1 MIISSVS
8 QGNTLTCRT
17 VSYEESQHRASQHF
31 QNCSARSEISRA
43 TRQSCHQNILPED
56 WHPSLTS
63 SQTYRKIFKWA
74 LMSGI
79 WTLSHMCCLKQ
90 PRTQEKVI
98 LLCLLPEFG
107 QFLKL
112 PYILPGICKIW
123 TSIGISSTLT
133 LITSAAVHVSMGQRR
148 ENQEIHHKIPP
159 QGMKM
164 WICGTK
170 SVLPPNENWKHI
182 TK

>member
-8 QGNTLTCRT
+8 QENTLTCRT

-43 TRQSCHQNILPED
+43 TRQSCHQNTLPED
-56 WHPSLTS
+56 WCPNLTS
-63 SQTYRKIFKWA
+63 SQTYRKIFEWA

-79 WTLSHMCCLKQ
+79 WTLSHICCLKQ

-98 LLCLLPEFG
+98 LLCLLPELG
-107 QFLKL
+107 HFLKL

-133 LITSAAVHVSMGQRR
+133 LITSAAVHMLVWDKGERIRR
-148 ENQEIHHKIPP
+148 FTTRYHPREWKCEFVEQNQCHLQMRTGNI
-159 QGMKM
+159 
-164 WICGTK
+164 
-170 SVLPPNENWKHI
+170 
-182 TK
+182 